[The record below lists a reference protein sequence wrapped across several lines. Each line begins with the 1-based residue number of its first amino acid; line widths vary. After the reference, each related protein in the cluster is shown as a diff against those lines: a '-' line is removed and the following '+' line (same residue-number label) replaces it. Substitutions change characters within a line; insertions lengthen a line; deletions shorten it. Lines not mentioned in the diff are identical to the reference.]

1 MTLSASLY
9 TALSSLSVI
18 QQQMSVTSSNIANA
32 DVAGY
37 TKKTL
42 SVSTDV
48 QGSTTLGVTS
58 SGITA
63 ATNSYLLKTIAAAA
77 SDSGYATTYSDYF
90 DQLDQAMGS
99 IDGSDSNGTSLA
111 SMLTDLSTDLAN
123 LAATPESDT
132 LKNQVVADLEDTT
145 ATLRETSDT
154 IQDMRTQADQEI
166 SDTVDE
172 INSLL
177 YQIDD
182 LNDQINKAAA
192 NGQSTSDLEDQRT
205 QALQDLADKIDVS
218 YYVDSNNKMQIYTT
232 SGVTLLGSEV
242 RELSHTAVSSASADT
257 TYASGGFDGI
267 TVGGVDITT
276 SINSGSLKALIDQR
290 DTVLPAAQDELDE
303 LASSLITTLNSIYN
317 ASTSNPPPTSLTG
330 TTSVSATDAFSGT
343 GTVRV
348 AVTDSDG
355 NVTSYADLDLSSYST
370 VQDVVDALNGI
381 TGVTASVDS
390 DGNLSIASS
399 DGTSG
404 IAINEMDSAVGS
416 DDEGFSSYFGLNDLL
431 TGTSATDIAVRADI
445 AASPGTLAT
454 GSLSDSSS
462 LAVGDSA
469 VGSGDGTVATAL
481 SDAFTSTQSFSAAG
495 ELGAST
501 KTFADYAAAIVSK
514 VATDTSNASTA
525 ATTAS
530 DTLDTLTTSYSSQ
543 FGVNTDEETAR
554 LTELQNAYSTSAQI
568 VSTVQSMFEA
578 LLNAVAS

>member
-42 SVSTDV
+42 DVSTDV

-58 SGITA
+58 NGVTA
-63 ATNSYLLKTIAAAA
+63 AANSYLLKTIAAAA
-77 SDSGYATTYSDYF
+77 SDSGYATTYSEYF

-111 SMLTDLSTDLAN
+111 SMLSDLSTDLAN

-182 LNDQINKAAA
+182 LNDQISKAAA
-192 NGQSTSDLEDQRT
+192 SGQSTSDLEDQRT
-205 QALQDLADKIDVS
+205 TALQDLADKIDVS

-267 TVGGVDITT
+267 TVGGIDITT
-276 SINSGSLKALIDQR
+276 SVNSGSLKALIDQR

-330 TTSVSATDAFSGT
+330 TTAVNATDAFSGS

-355 NVTSYADLDLSSYST
+355 TVTSYSDLDLSSYST

-381 TGVTASVDS
+381 TSVTASVDS
-390 DGNLSIASS
+390 DGNLTIASS

-404 IAINEMDSAVGS
+404 IAINEMDSSVGS
-416 DDEGFSSYFGLNDLL
+416 DSEGFSSYFGLNDLL
-431 TGTSATDIAVRADI
+431 TGTSATDISVRADI
-445 AASPGTLAT
+445 AASPDTLAT

-462 LAVGDSA
+462 LTAGDNA

-481 SDAFTSTQSFSAAG
+481 SDAFTATQSFSAAG

>member
-58 SGITA
+58 NGITA
-63 ATNSYLLKTIAAAA
+63 ATNRYLLKTIAAAA
-77 SDSGYATTYSDYF
+77 SDSGYATTYSEYF

-111 SMLTDLSTDLAN
+111 SMLSDLATDLAN

-182 LNDQINKAAA
+182 LNDQINKASAS
-192 NGQSTSDLEDQRT
+192 GQSTADLEDQRI

-218 YYVDSNNKMQIYTT
+218 YYVDSYNKMQIYTT

-267 TVGGVDITT
+267 TVGGIDITT
-276 SINSGSLKALIDQR
+276 SVSSGSLKALIDQR

-330 TTSVSATDAFSGT
+330 TTAVSATDAFSGT

-355 NVTSYADLDLSSYST
+355 TVTSYADLDLSSYST
-370 VQDVVDALNGI
+370 VQDVV
-381 TGVTASVDS
+381 
-390 DGNLSIASS
+390 
-399 DGTSG
+399 
-404 IAINEMDSAVGS
+404 
-416 DDEGFSSYFGLNDLL
+416 
-431 TGTSATDIAVRADI
+431 R
-445 AASPGTLAT
+445 
-454 GSLSDSSS
+454 
-462 LAVGDSA
+462 
-469 VGSGDGTVATAL
+469 
-481 SDAFTSTQSFSAAG
+481 
-495 ELGAST
+495 
-501 KTFADYAAAIVSK
+501 
-514 VATDTSNASTA
+514 
-525 ATTAS
+525 
-530 DTLDTLTTSYSSQ
+530 
-543 FGVNTDEETAR
+543 
-554 LTELQNAYSTSAQI
+554 
-568 VSTVQSMFEA
+568 
-578 LLNAVAS
+578 